1 MKLFFLIAAAAGI
14 AAAQPSVCSTTAAPV
29 ILRAEGLTER
39 IGDILY
45 TCTGAPGA
53 ALTVNLSVQLNTG
66 ITNRLSTGNTVT
78 GTAVTLGG
86 SGPPSVTVQ
95 PILQSSNNL
104 IWNGVPLQYSA
115 QGTLTIDIAGIR
127 ANATGVPVGGQI
139 VAQLSMSAGSL
150 LITQSSLVVGAT
162 ELGLYAS
169 YSSQLICAQNGSPLP
184 GSIGFANLILDGT
197 AFASTRITEGYAGA
211 FSPLVLPGSA
221 FVPLLS
227 GDTGTR
233 FIARYSGFPQG
244 ARLFVPSVIAGS
256 DAVQP
261 TSGGDMGVP
270 ASGGAYT
277 NSTPRGSL
285 LLSLVAGSDSTGA
298 GGSTIYTPGSIG
310 SGTVLF
316 DAVTEL
322 QLSAGSAYAV
332 YEVID
337 YNPFTEETA
346 QFPTFL
352 GLAPNTV
359 STAVQTF
366 ETISFAPA
374 SGVTAAS
381 TSAPIPRF
389 VAPTPPKDCGII
401 GDCGAVYFP
410 QLTVSTASLQY
421 TLSAGALNQTQ
432 YVPVNNS
439 GGGILY
445 WTASVSYTN
454 GSGWLAI
461 QPTSGMN
468 NGTVRVDATAANLGV
483 GTYSA
488 TLTIDGGSSG
498 RRLVAITLTVTAP
511 VPAGPQITMVENA
524 ASFAQVPV
532 VPGSLTTIMGS
543 GLAGKNVSVT
553 FNGLLATISYNSAT
567 QINLLVPSGLG
578 AQTSAQVVVI
588 VDSAISAPVTV
599 QVAPFEP
606 GIFAGAVLNQDSTVN
621 GMGNPAAAGTVIYFY
636 ATGLS
641 GSGPITARIGSME
654 LTNLYYAG
662 PAPGYPGVQQINLV
676 LPAGLS
682 GVTAALYACG
692 TSAGIEVCSVGY
704 PLSVK

>member
-14 AAAQPSVCSTTAAPV
+14 AAAQPNVCSTTAAPL

-66 ITNRLSTGNTVT
+66 ITNRLSSGNTVT
-78 GTAVTLGG
+78 GPVLTVNNG
-86 SGPPSVTVQ
+86 SGPQAVTVQ
-95 PILQSSNNL
+95 PILQSQNNL
-104 IWNGVPLQYSA
+104 IWNGVPLTYSP
-115 QGTLTIDIAGIR
+115 QGTLTIDISYVR
-127 ANATGVPVGGQI
+127 ANATGVPAGGQI

-162 ELGLYAS
+162 ESGLYAS

-211 FSPLVLPGSA
+211 FTPRPLSDLTAG
-221 FVPLLS
+221 
-227 GDTGTR
+227 TGTR

-244 ARLFVPSVIAGS
+244 ARLFVPRVIAGS
-256 DAVQP
+256 DASQP
-261 TSGGDMGVP
+261 TAGGDMGVP
-270 ASGGAYT
+270 ASGGAW
-277 NSTPRGSL
+277 TPPTGGSL
-285 LLSLVAGSDSTGA
+285 MLELILGADATGA
-298 GGSTIYTPGSIG
+298 GGGFAYSPGTIESQAMSYDS
-310 SGTVLF
+310 V
-316 DAVTEL
+316 AEL
-322 QLSAGSAYAV
+322 QISNGSAYAV

-337 YNPFTEETA
+337 SNPFTEETA

-359 STAVQTF
+359 TTAVQTF
-366 ETISFAPA
+366 ETVSFAPA
-374 SGVTAAS
+374 SGVTVAS
-381 TSAPIPRF
+381 ATDPIPRF
-389 VAPTPPKDCGII
+389 VAPTPPNDCGII

-410 QLTVSTASLQY
+410 QLTVNTASLQY
-421 TLSAGALNQTQ
+421 TLSAGGLNQTQ

-439 GGGILY
+439 GGGVLY
-445 WTASVSYTN
+445 WTASLSYTN

-468 NGTVRVDATAANLGV
+468 NGTVRIDATAVNLGV

-488 TLTIDGGSSG
+488 TLTIDGGSAG
-498 RRLVAITLTVTAP
+498 RRVVIITLTVTAP
-511 VPAGPQITMVENA
+511 VPPGPQITMVENA

-543 GLAGKNVSVT
+543 ALGGKNVSVT

-588 VDSAISAPVTV
+588 VDGAISAPVTV

-621 GMGNPAAAGTVIYFY
+621 GMGNPAAAGSVIYFY

-654 LTNLYYAG
+654 LANLYYAG

-676 LPAGLS
+676 LPAGVS
-682 GVTAALYACG
+682 GVTTALYACG
-692 TSAGIEVCSVGY
+692 TNAGVEVCSVGY

>member
-1 MKLFFLIAAAAGI
+1 MKLFFLIAAAAVL
-14 AAAQPSVCSTTAAPV
+14 AAAQPNVCSTTSAPV

-39 IGDILY
+39 IGDLLY
-45 TCTGAPGA
+45 TCTGAPGSQ
-53 ALTVNLSVQLNTG
+53 LTVNLSVQLNTG
-66 ITNRLSTGNTVT
+66 ITNRLSSGNTVT
-78 GTAVTLGG
+78 GPVLTVNNG
-86 SGPPSVTVQ
+86 SGPQALTVQ
-95 PILQSSNNL
+95 PVLQSQNNL

-115 QGTLTIDIAGIR
+115 QGTLTIDIAYIR

-150 LITQSSLVVGAT
+150 LITQSSLVVGQT

-184 GSIGFANLILDGT
+184 SLIGFASLIQAGT

-211 FSPLVLPGSA
+211 FTPLSYSDPTAS
-221 FVPLLS
+221 
-227 GDTGTR
+227 TGTR
-233 FIARYSGFPQG
+233 FIARYSGFPAG
-244 ARLFVPSVIAGS
+244 ARLFVPAVIAGS
-256 DAVQP
+256 DAAQP
-261 TSGGDMGVP
+261 TAGGDMGVP
-270 ASGGAYT
+270 SSGGAWAPSA
-277 NSTPRGSL
+277 NGSL
-285 LLSLVAGSDSTGA
+285 VLELIAGADANGA
-298 GGSTIYTPGSIG
+298 GGGFVYAAGAIESQAMS
-310 SGTVLF
+310 F
-316 DAVTEL
+316 DRVTEL
-322 QLSAGSAYAV
+322 QISNGSAYAV
-332 YEVID
+332 YEVISS
-337 YNPFTEETA
+337 NPFTEETA

-359 STAVQTF
+359 ATPVQTS

-374 SGVTAAS
+374 SAVATATAAD
-381 TSAPIPRF
+381 PIPRF
-389 VAPTPPKDCGII
+389 VASTPPNDCGII

-410 QLTVSTASLQY
+410 QLTVSPASLQY
-421 TLSAGALNQTQ
+421 SLSAGALNQTQ

-445 WTASVSYTN
+445 WTAAVSYTN

-461 QPTSGMN
+461 SPTSGMN
-468 NGTVRVDATAANLGV
+468 NGTVRIDATAVNLGV
-483 GTYSA
+483 GTYNA
-488 TLTIDGGSSG
+488 TLTIDAGQAG
-498 RRLVAITLTVTAP
+498 RRLVMITLTVTAP

-543 GLAGKNVSVT
+543 ALAGKNVSVT
-553 FNGLLATISYNSAT
+553 FNGLPAAISYNSAT
-567 QINLLVPSGLG
+567 QINLLVPAGLG
-578 AQTSAQVVVI
+578 ALTSAQAVVT
-588 VDSAISAPVTV
+588 VDGALSAPVTV

-621 GMGNPAAAGTVIYFY
+621 GMGNPAAAGSVIYFY

-641 GSGPITARIGSME
+641 GAGAITARIGSME
-654 LTNLYYAG
+654 LSNLYYAG

-676 LPAGLS
+676 LPAGVS

-692 TSAGIEVCSVGY
+692 TSAAGEVCSVGY

>member
-1 MKLFFLIAAAAGI
+1 MKLFFLIAAAAGL
-14 AAAQPSVCSTTAAPV
+14 AAAQPNVCSTTAAPV

-53 ALTVNLSVQLNTG
+53 QLTVNLSVQLNTG
-66 ITNRLSTGNTVT
+66 ITNRLSSGNTVT
-78 GTAVTLGG
+78 GTVLTVNNGFGPQAVTM
-86 SGPPSVTVQ
+86 Q
-95 PILQSSNNL
+95 PMLQSANNL

-115 QGTLTIDIAGIR
+115 QGTLTIDIADVR
-127 ANATGVPVGGQI
+127 ANVTGLPVGGQVI
-139 VAQLSMSAGSL
+139 AQLSMSSGSL
-150 LITQSSLVVGAT
+150 LITQSSLVAGAT
-162 ELGLYAS
+162 ELGLYVG

-184 GSIGFANLILDGT
+184 GTPSSFANLIMDGT
-197 AFASTRITEGYAGA
+197 AFTSTRITEGFAGA
-211 FSPLVLPGSA
+211 FTPRSA
-221 FVPLLS
+221 AANLNA
-227 GDTGTR
+227 DTGTR
-233 FIARYSGFPQG
+233 FIVRYSGFPQG
-244 ARLFVPSVIAGS
+244 ARLFVPTVVAGS
-256 DAVQP
+256 DAVQQ
-261 TSGGDMGVP
+261 TAGGDMGVP
-270 ASGGAYT
+270 ESGGAYAP
-277 NSTPRGSL
+277 STSGSL
-285 LLSLVAGSDSTGA
+285 LLALVAGADSTGA
-298 GGSTIYTPGSIG
+298 GGSLVFTPGAVG
-310 SGTVLF
+310 SGTVTF
-316 DAVTEL
+316 DSVTEL
-322 QLSAGSAYAV
+322 QLSSGSTYAV
-332 YEVID
+332 YEVVD
-337 YNPFTEETA
+337 SNPFTLETA

-366 ETISFAPA
+366 ETVSFAPA

-381 TSAPIPRF
+381 TTAPIPRF
-389 VAPTPPKDCGII
+389 VASVPPNDCGII
-401 GDCGAVYFP
+401 GDCGATYFP
-410 QLTVSTASLQY
+410 QLTVNTPSLQY

-439 GGGILY
+439 GGGVLY
-445 WTASVSYTN
+445 WTAAVSYTN

-461 QPTSGMN
+461 SPTSGMN
-468 NGTVRVDATAANLGV
+468 NGTVRLDATAANLGV

-488 TLTIDGGSSG
+488 VLTIDAGSAG
-498 RRLVAITLTVTAP
+498 RRVVTITLTVTAP
-511 VPAGPQITMVENA
+511 VPAGPQIAMVENA
-524 ASFAQVPV
+524 ASFAPVPV

-578 AQTSAQVVVI
+578 AQSSAQVVVI
-588 VDSAISAPVTV
+588 VDGEISAPVTV

-621 GMGNPAAAGTVIYFY
+621 GMSNPAAPGSVIYFY

-641 GSGPITARIGSME
+641 GAGTITARIGSME

-676 LPAGLS
+676 LPPGVS

-692 TSAGIEVCSVGY
+692 TSAGVEVCSVGY
-704 PLSVK
+704 PLTVK

>member
-1 MKLFFLIAAAAGI
+1 MKLCFLMAAAADVI
-14 AAAQPSVCSTTAAPV
+14 AAQPNVCSTTAAPV
-29 ILRAEGLTER
+29 ILHAEGLTER

-45 TCTGAPGA
+45 TCTGPPGSQ
-53 ALTVNLSVQLNTG
+53 LTVNLSVQLNTG
-66 ITNRLSTGNTVT
+66 ITNRLSSGNTVT
-78 GTAVTLGG
+78 GTAMTVDSG
-86 SGPPSVTVQ
+86 SGPQAVTVQ
-95 PILQSSNNL
+95 PILQSPNNL
-104 IWNGVPLQYSA
+104 IWNGVPLHYSA
-115 QGTLTIDIAGIR
+115 QGTLTIDISYVR

-169 YSSQLICAQNGSPLP
+169 YSSQLICAQSGSPLP
-184 GSIGFANLILDGT
+184 DTSGFSNASAFANLILDGT

-211 FSPLVLPGSA
+211 FAPPDLTYGS
-221 FVPLLS
+221 
-227 GDTGTR
+227 GTR

-244 ARLFVPSVIAGS
+244 ARLFVPAVIAGS
-256 DAVQP
+256 DAAQP
-261 TSGGDMGVP
+261 TAGGDMGVP
-270 ASGGAYT
+270 ASGGAFAPSA
-277 NSTPRGSL
+277 NGSL
-285 LLSLVAGSDSTGA
+285 LLELIAGADANGA
-298 GGSTIYTPGSIG
+298 GGGFVYAPGAIG
-310 SGTVLF
+310 SQAMSF
-316 DAVTEL
+316 DRVAEL
-322 QLSAGSAYAV
+322 QITNGSAYAV

-337 YNPFTEETA
+337 SNPFTEETA

-366 ETISFAPA
+366 ESVSFAPA
-374 SGVTAAS
+374 SGVTVAS
-381 TSAPIPRF
+381 ATDPIPRF
-389 VAPTPPKDCGII
+389 VAWTPPNDCGII
-401 GDCGAVYFP
+401 GDCGATYFP
-410 QLTVSTASLQY
+410 QLTVNTASLQY

-445 WTASVSYTN
+445 WTASLSYTN
-454 GSGWLAI
+454 GGGWLAI

-468 NGTVRVDATAANLGV
+468 NGTVRVDATAVSLGV
-483 GTYSA
+483 GTYNA
-488 TLTIDGGSSG
+488 TLTIDGGPVG
-498 RRLVAITLTVTAP
+498 RRLVAIALTVTAP
-511 VPAGPQITMVENA
+511 VPAGPQISMVENA

-553 FNGLLATISYNSAT
+553 FNGLPATISYDSAT

-578 AQTSAQVVVI
+578 ALTSAQVVVT
-588 VDSAISAPVTV
+588 VDGAISAPVTV
-599 QVAPFEP
+599 QAAPFEP

-621 GMGNPAAAGTVIYFY
+621 GIGNPAAAGSVIYFY

-641 GSGPITARIGSME
+641 GSGPITARVGSTE

-676 LPAGLS
+676 LPAGVS
-682 GVTAALYACG
+682 GVTTALYACG
-692 TSAGIEVCSVGY
+692 TSAGVEVCSAAY
-704 PLSVK
+704 PLTVK